1 MELSI
6 QIALD
11 FVECTKTQKER
22 FIQFLESKN
31 WLPINKNKLWEYH
44 FTDENNIDDVFKLI
58 DNQVLEAKKFSS
70 LYEIDYMI
78 ISDEKFFF
86 NQLS

>member
-11 FVECTKTQKER
+11 FVECTKTQKEL

-44 FTDENNIDDVFKLI
+44 FTDENNIEDIFKLI

-78 ISDEKFFF
+78 ISDENFFF

>member
-11 FVECTKTQKER
+11 FVECTKIQKEL

-44 FTDENNIDDVFKLI
+44 FTDENNIEDIFKLI
-58 DNQVLEAKKFSS
+58 DNQILEAKEFSK
-70 LYEIDYMI
+70 LYELDYFI
-78 ISDEKFFF
+78 VSDEEIFF